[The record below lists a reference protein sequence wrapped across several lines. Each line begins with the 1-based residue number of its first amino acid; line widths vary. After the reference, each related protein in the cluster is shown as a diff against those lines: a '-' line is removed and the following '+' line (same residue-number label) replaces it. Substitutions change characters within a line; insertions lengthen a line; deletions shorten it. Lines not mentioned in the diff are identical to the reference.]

1 MPDQEE
7 FYDRDDVL
15 ENYLRHRRRA
25 DNPNDAI
32 ERPIFLQLAGD
43 LKGLDIIDL
52 GCGDAL
58 FGREALE
65 QGARSYIGVEVSE
78 RMAALAHRNVAGL
91 AGQVE
96 NQPIESWRAK
106 PATIDLVTSR
116 LALNYVEDLTSIF
129 RQMHEALRPGGR
141 VVLSV
146 EHPVITSNFESL
158 ASGRRSS
165 WLVDHYFRTG
175 PRPHLWMGNEVLKYH
190 RTLDDYLDL
199 VQNSGLLLER
209 VRESRPSRENFQSEE
224 EYQRRLRIPLFLFIA
239 ARKPVGSQ

>member
-1 MPDQEE
+1 VTDHEE

-32 ERPIFLQLAGD
+32 ERPIFLQVAGD

-65 QGARSYIGVEVSE
+65 RGARTYLGVEVSA
-78 RMAALAHRNVAGL
+78 RMAALARSNVAGM
-91 AGQVE
+91 AGRVE
-96 NQPIESWRAK
+96 NMSIEDWRAE
-106 PATIDLVTSR
+106 PATADLLTSR
-116 LALNYVEDLTSIF
+116 LALNYVEDLTGVF
-129 RQMHEALRPGGR
+129 RQMHEALRAGGR

-158 ASGRRSS
+158 SSGRRES
-165 WLVDHYFRTG
+165 WLVDDYFRG
-175 PRPHLWMGNEVLKYH
+175 GARPHRWMGNEVLKFH

-199 VQNSGLLLER
+199 VQDSGLLLER
-209 VRESRPSRENFQSEE
+209 VRESRPARENFQSEE

-239 ARKPVGSQ
+239 GRKPAGRG